1 MQESEK
7 TTISIDG
14 RELVLSN
21 LNKVFYPAKG
31 FTKAQVIDYYS
42 RIAPAVLP
50 HLRGRPV
57 TLKRFPDGVEGK
69 FFYQKECPVHRP
81 DWLCTA
87 LVRGEKSERE
97 INFCLLDD
105 IPSLAWAA
113 NLAALELHTSLSLSR
128 DPGTPTVLVFDL
140 DPGPPA
146 TIIECCW
153 VGLMLRELLQKL
165 DLHCI
170 PKTSGLKGL
179 QVYVPLNN
187 PVSYDQT
194 KGFARACA
202 ELLEEQH
209 PDLVVSRMAKDLR
222 TGKVFIDWSQNDF
235 HKTTV
240 CVYSLRAREK
250 PAVSTPLRWEEVE
263 AAAQGRD
270 PELLVFE
277 AAQVIDRFDRYGDLF
292 AAVADMKQELPLK

>member
-7 TTISIDG
+7 TTISIGG

-153 VGLMLRELLQKL
+153 VG
-165 DLHCI
+165 
-170 PKTSGLKGL
+170 
-179 QVYVPLNN
+179 
-187 PVSYDQT
+187 
-194 KGFARACA
+194 
-202 ELLEEQH
+202 
-209 PDLVVSRMAKDLR
+209 
-222 TGKVFIDWSQNDF
+222 
-235 HKTTV
+235 
-240 CVYSLRAREK
+240 
-250 PAVSTPLRWEEVE
+250 
-263 AAAQGRD
+263 
-270 PELLVFE
+270 
-277 AAQVIDRFDRYGDLF
+277 
-292 AAVADMKQELPLK
+292 